1 MSEKKWEDVEGMT
14 FKQASVQ
21 LEQVVR
27 ALESGELELEEALEY
42 YGRGTVLLD
51 SLRERLADAEQKV
64 QVLANTP
71 LAEAP
76 DTQAAPSEGIMG
88 NKSKL

>member
-27 ALESGELELEEALEY
+27 ALESG
-42 YGRGTVLLD
+42 
-51 SLRERLADAEQKV
+51 
-64 QVLANTP
+64 
-71 LAEAP
+71 
-76 DTQAAPSEGIMG
+76 
-88 NKSKL
+88 